1 MDILDLMKVV
11 YMLDNHAY
19 IVDMANRH
27 GYVENDE
34 YGEKFQN
41 RAFPFHSELTLF
53 FKAASTTGRRMMT
66 TATTG
71 APTPSRGTRL
81 NLSVSRKTA
90 TWRPLPR
97 KQSTNMC
104 GEE

>member
-1 MDILDLMKVV
+1 MDMLDLLKVV
-11 YMLDNHAY
+11 YMLDNEHAY

-41 RAFPFHSELTLF
+41 RAFLFHGDLTLF
-53 FKAASTTGRRMMT
+53 LKAAETTGRLMMT

-71 APTPSRGTRL
+71 APSPTRSPGTRL
-81 NLSVSRKTA
+81 KLSASKKTA
-90 TWRPLPR
+90 TWLPSPPT
-97 KQSTNMC
+97 QSTNM
-104 GEE
+104 